1 MKRQAELLADLE
13 GPIPTTVLDTQ
24 LNVASSTVSSGG
36 EVNPS
41 ALSSELI
48 ALNLQIEATALGVE
62 SMAAGEERTASS
74 LRAPLLS
81 QAVVN
86 APRLAFPAIKDRL
99 AAPFST
105 PIAPD
110 AADAEPGALTEPA
123 DRRLIALIEGEG
135 AGDLDR
141 RRASQTREVL
151 PGLLSIE
158 LSGSSAI
165 GKILGDEHLS
175 ASGDRSRW

>member
-1 MKRQAELLADLE
+1 MKRQAELLAGLE

-24 LNVASSTVSSGG
+24 LNIDANTIANGDALS
-36 EVNPS
+36 PS

-48 ALNLQIEATALGVE
+48 ALDLQIEATTLGVE
-62 SMAAGEERTASS
+62 SRAAGEERTASS

-86 APRLAFPAIKDRL
+86 APKLAFPAIKDRL

-105 PIAPD
+105 PTTPN

-135 AGDLDR
+135 TGDLDR